1 MKIKTK
7 KALTHLTHEK
17 DFTLHTQTIEEVTL
31 LLNSDTE
38 QGLSID
44 EAKDRLEHFGL
55 NAIEEA
61 KTISPFKILVNQF
74 KSPIVFLLLF
84 AAGMS
89 FWFQEWLDGIAILLV
104 LIINAAIGFYMEF
117 KAHKS
122 VKALKKLSSIPAKVF
137 RGGKIGRAHV

>member
-1 MKIKTK
+1 MKTITK
-7 KALTHLTHEK
+7 NIGIYSTGKNDL
-17 DFTLHTQTIEEVTL
+17 TLHTTTIEEATVL
-31 LLNSDTE
+31 LKSNTD
-38 QGLSID
+38 QGLSSD
-44 EAKDRLEHFGL
+44 EAKERLGYFGL

-61 KTISPFKILVNQF
+61 KTISPFKILANQF

-89 FWFQEWLDGIAILLV
+89 FWFKEWLDGIAILLV

-137 RGGKIGRAHV
+137 RGGFHN